1 MGGGKL
7 NRCLVARHDVA
18 RHGSARLGT
27 AQPCT
32 DGTARP
38 DPVRHGSARHGPTRH
53 GSARHSPARTARPD
67 SARRGTARHSSTR
80 HGSVVLPS
88 PTLPP
93 PPALPYP
100 FRAPFSTTFSPPQSP
115 GSHRS
120 SNAGMT
126 AELFEFIATITY
138 HPRFLCGRISIQ
150 HNSLSRQFLMIS
162 LWSNRW
168 FLCI

>member
-1 MGGGKL
+1 MFGGT
-7 NRCLVARHDVA
+7 ARSDPA
-18 RHGSARLGT
+18 RRGSARPGT
-27 AQPCT
+27 ALTPT
-32 DGTARP
+32 DGAARP
-38 DPVRHGSARHGPTRH
+38 DPARHGSARHGPTRH
-53 GSARHSPARTARPD
+53 GSARRSPARTARPD
-67 SARRGTARHSSTR
+67 PTRHGTARPGTALSGCPR
-80 HGSVVLPS
+80 
-88 PTLPP
+88 PP
-93 PPALPYP
+93 PLRRPPALPYP

-162 LWSNRW
+162 LWSDRW